1 MFSAINEE
9 HKLIENEFDY
19 RTFEETEKNE
29 RVAKGNEN
37 KKKKRSRKPTGDLGS
52 GKVNSALA
60 AWSRL
65 RHRYFQ
71 LFRATGVGHM
81 TIVALA

>member
-37 KKKKRSRKPTGDLGS
+37 KKRKEAEKQQVILAREKMVPWPRSPVSVITIS
-52 GKVNSALA
+52 NFSAL
-60 AWSRL
+60 L
-65 RHRYFQ
+65 
-71 LFRATGVGHM
+71 
-81 TIVALA
+81 ALPT

>member
-1 MFSAINEE
+1 MKSISEPP
-9 HKLIENEFDY
+9 KKQKKEN
-19 RTFEETEKNE
+19 
-29 RVAKGNEN
+29 VAKGNEN
-37 KKKKRSRKPTGDLGS
+37 KKKKRSRKATSDLGS